1 MYATVADMQ
10 ARYGAQLL
18 AMAGKTD
25 TGQVDL
31 DAVERAL
38 VAATSEI
45 DAVLSVR
52 YAVPV
57 SPVPLLLRRIAE
69 DLAGSAL
76 PRNGAEQASM
86 YERRAREARDLLDK
100 LATGKAG
107 LGAKPAQPSGPV
119 PGGGRVA
126 GRVAMSTPSRSHA
139 RIPQCASQR
148 VAQ

>member
-57 SPVPLLLRRIAE
+57 APVPPLLRRIAE

-100 LATGKAG
+100 LAAGKAA
-107 LGAKPAQPSGPV
+107 LGAGASPAQPSGPATR
-119 PGGGRVA
+119 GGIA
-126 GRVAMSTPSRSHA
+126 FYAPPSDFR
-139 RIPQCASQR
+139 RKLEDL
-148 VAQ
+148 

>member
-38 VAATSEI
+38 VAAASEI
-45 DAVLSVR
+45 NAVLSVR

-57 SPVPLLLRRIAE
+57 TPVPPLLRRIAE

-100 LATGKAG
+100 LATGKAE

-119 PGGGRVA
+119 AGGGIA
-126 GRVAMSTPSRSHA
+126 YSF
-139 RIPQCASQR
+139 PQSGFRQKLEDL
-148 VAQ
+148 

>member
-18 AMAGKTD
+18 AMAGKTE

-57 SPVPLLLRRIAE
+57 APVPPLLRRIAE
-69 DLAGSAL
+69 DMAGSAL

-86 YERRAREARDLLDK
+86 YERRAREARDLLDR
-100 LATGKAG
+100 LATGKAE

-119 PGGGRVA
+119 AGGGIA
-126 GRVAMSTPSRSHA
+126 YSF
-139 RIPQCASQR
+139 
-148 VAQ
+148 AQSGFRQKLEDL

>member
-57 SPVPLLLRRIAE
+57 VPVPPLLRRIAE

-100 LATGKAG
+100 LATGKAE

-119 PGGGRVA
+119 AGGGIA
-126 GRVAMSTPSRSHA
+126 YSF
-139 RIPQCASQR
+139 PQSGFRQKLEDL
-148 VAQ
+148 

>member
-18 AMAGKTD
+18 AMAGKTE

-52 YAVPV
+52 YAVPIAIT
-57 SPVPLLLRRIAE
+57 PVPPILRRIAE
-69 DLAGSAL
+69 DMAGSAL
-76 PRNGAEQASM
+76 PRNGAEQTSM

-100 LATGKAG
+100 LATGKAE

-119 PGGGRVA
+119 AGGGIA
-126 GRVAMSTPSRSHA
+126 YSF
-139 RIPQCASQR
+139 
-148 VAQ
+148 AQSGFRQKLEDL

>member
-18 AMAGKTD
+18 AMAGKTE

-57 SPVPLLLRRIAE
+57 APVPPLLRRIAE

-86 YERRAREARDLLDK
+86 YERRAREARDLLDR
-100 LATGKAG
+100 LATGKAE

-119 PGGGRVA
+119 AGGGIA
-126 GRVAMSTPSRSHA
+126 YSF
-139 RIPQCASQR
+139 
-148 VAQ
+148 AQSGFRQKLEDL

>member
-57 SPVPLLLRRIAE
+57 APVPPLLRRIAE

-86 YERRAREARDLLDK
+86 YERRAREARDLLDR
-100 LATGKAG
+100 LATGKAE

-119 PGGGRVA
+119 AGGGIA
-126 GRVAMSTPSRSHA
+126 YSF
-139 RIPQCASQR
+139 
-148 VAQ
+148 AQSGFRQKLEDL

>member
-18 AMAGKTD
+18 AMAGKNEN
-25 TGQVDL
+25 GQVDL

-38 VAATSEI
+38 VSATSEI

-52 YAVPV
+52 YAVPI
-57 SPVPLLLRRIAE
+57 SPVPPLLRRIAE

-86 YERRAREARDLLDK
+86 YERRAREARALLDN
-100 LATGKAG
+100 LATGKAA
-107 LGAKPAQPSGPV
+107 LGVKPAQPSGPV
-119 PGGGRVA
+119 AGGGIA
-126 GRVAMSTPSRSHA
+126 YSF
-139 RIPQCASQR
+139 SQSGFR
-148 VAQ
+148 QKLEDL

>member
-18 AMAGKTD
+18 AMAGKTEA
-25 TGQVDL
+25 GQVDL

-57 SPVPLLLRRIAE
+57 APVPPLLRRIAE
-69 DLAGSAL
+69 DLAASAL

-86 YERRAREARDLLDK
+86 YERRGREARDQLDK
-100 LATGKAG
+100 LAMGKAD
-107 LGAKPAQPSGPV
+107 LGVKPAQPSGPV
-119 PGGGRVA
+119 TGGGIA
-126 GRVAMSTPSRSHA
+126 YSF
-139 RIPQCASQR
+139 PQSGFRQKLEDL
-148 VAQ
+148 